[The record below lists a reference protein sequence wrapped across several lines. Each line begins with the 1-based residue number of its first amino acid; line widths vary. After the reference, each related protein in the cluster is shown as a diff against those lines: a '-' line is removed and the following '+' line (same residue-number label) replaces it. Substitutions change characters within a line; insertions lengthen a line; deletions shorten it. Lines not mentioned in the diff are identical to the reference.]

1 VVTLQVFLMLQ
12 ENMHKVFVRRI
23 INRAGTYSVIP
34 DGKFLFTL
42 AAALAAWE
50 REILSK
56 RTKEARRLLETEI
69 YSSIADT
76 VHAFHAHEATLKWA
90 LDKTIERI

>member
-1 VVTLQVFLMLQ
+1 VVTLQVFLVLQ

-56 RTKEARRLLETEI
+56 RTKEGST
-69 YSSIADT
+69 
-76 VHAFHAHEATLKWA
+76 A
-90 LDKTIERI
+90 LIRDRNLFLNCRHCPCVPCP